1 MAESAAIA
9 VRDLTK
15 AYTATTGL
23 FGVSLDVSLGS
34 VMALLGP
41 NGAGKTTVVRILS
54 TLVRPDAGSVAI
66 GGVDALSRPD
76 AVQAMIGVANQSA
89 AVDEKLTG
97 RANLAMFARLHR
109 LPRTQARVRAA
120 ELLELFDL
128 TEAAGKPVKSYSGGM
143 RRKLDLAVS
152 LIGHPSILFLDEPTT
167 GLDPASRLALWEVID
182 GLVADGTTVLLTTQ
196 YLDEAD
202 ALARD
207 VTFIDGGRVIARG
220 TPAELKSRI
229 GGRQVDLT
237 PASPDLVAPL
247 ARQLAGFEVTSG
259 DRALHVSIGD
269 DVADLRRLLTAV
281 DVSGIAL
288 ADYSVRT
295 PTLDDVYFHV
305 TGHERSADTTDSS
318 DGSGAATSEAAAK
331 EVAA

>member
-1 MAESAAIA
+1 MAGSAAIA
-9 VRDLTK
+9 VGDLTK
-15 AYTATTGL
+15 AYSKTAGL
-23 FGVSLDVSLGS
+23 FGVNFEVPVGS

-54 TLVRPDAGSVAI
+54 TLLRPDSGSVSV
-66 GGVDALSRPD
+66 GGIDALARPD

-89 AVDEKLTG
+89 AIDEKLTG

-109 LPRTQARVRAA
+109 LSWMVTRQRSV

-128 TEAAGKPVKSYSGGM
+128 TEAAGKPVKRYSGGM

-167 GLDPASRLALWEVID
+167 GLDPASRLALWDVIR
-182 GLVADGTTVLLTTQ
+182 GLVGQGTTVLLTTQ

-202 ALARD
+202 ALAHD

-237 PASPDLVAPL
+237 PTSPLRVPAL
-247 ARQLAGFEVTSG
+247 AEHLSEFEVTTS
-259 DRALHVSIGD
+259 DHALHVSIGD
-269 DVADLRRLLTAV
+269 TVANLRHLLAAV
-281 DVSGIAL
+281 DASGIPME
-288 ADYSVRT
+288 DYSVRT

-305 TGHERSADTTDSS
+305 TGRERPAIAEPT
-318 DGSGAATSEAAAK
+318 GSETIKEDAA
-331 EVAA
+331 

>member
-1 MAESAAIA
+1 MALAAAIA

-15 AYTATTGL
+15 AYTETTGL
-23 FGVSLDVSLGS
+23 FEVSLDVRAGS

-41 NGAGKTTVVRILS
+41 NGAGKTTMVRILS
-54 TLVRPDAGSVAI
+54 TLLRPDSGSVSI
-66 GGVDALSRPD
+66 GGVDALDRPE
-76 AVQAMIGVANQSA
+76 AVQAMIGVASQSA

-109 LPRTQARVRAA
+109 LSLAAARQRSA

-128 TEAAGKPVKSYSGGM
+128 AEAASKPVKSYSGGM

-167 GLDPASRLALWEVID
+167 GLDPASRLALWEVI
-182 GLVADGTTVLLTTQ
+182 GTLVREGTTVLLTTQ

-202 ALARD
+202 ALAHD
-207 VTFIDGGRVIARG
+207 VTFIDSGRVIARG

-229 GGRQVDLT
+229 GGRQVDLR
-237 PASPDLVAPL
+237 PSSLEGVASLVE
-247 ARQLAGFEVTSG
+247 QLSGLEVTVG
-259 DRALHVSIGD
+259 DGALHVSIGD
-269 DVADLRRLLTAV
+269 TVGDLRRILELV
-281 DVSGIAL
+281 DASRIPIQDFG
-288 ADYSVRT
+288 VRM

-305 TGHERSADTTDSS
+305 TGHGRPSAADPS
-318 DGSGAATSEAAAK
+318 DAQAVVTEPATKEEAA
-331 EVAA
+331 